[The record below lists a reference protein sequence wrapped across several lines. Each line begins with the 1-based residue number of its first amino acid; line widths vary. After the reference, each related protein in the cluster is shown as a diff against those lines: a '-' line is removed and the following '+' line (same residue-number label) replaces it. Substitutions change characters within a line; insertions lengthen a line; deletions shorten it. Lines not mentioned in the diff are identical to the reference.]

1 VIAVI
6 SWKQVLSRVG
16 YNRNAEFSGGGI
28 NLKNFLIMSAFA
40 GAVSFAVA
48 GFSQSAPVAA
58 PAAAAPAAQSQVPTP
73 AAPIPIEKQ
82 LATAQAKLQDWA
94 QLAHYRTQ
102 NEALAPAAPG
112 EQRVVFF
119 GDSITEIWGHRGSE
133 FFPGKPYINRGIS
146 GQTSAQMVVRFHPDV
161 VNLHPKAV
169 VILAGT
175 NDVAANTG
183 PMSPDA
189 TLDDFRSMVEMARA
203 NHITVIIGSIPPAD
217 DFPWRRGLEPAPKI
231 RALNEKLHAYCVSE
245 NIPWIDYYSALADE
259 KGAMKPGLSIDGVHP
274 SPAGFAIMAPLA
286 EASID
291 KALAK

>member
-1 VIAVI
+1 MKKRLWA
-6 SWKQVLSRVG
+6 L
-16 YNRNAEFSGGGI
+16 AFGGVVCFGAAGLTQTAPTAAPPSST
-28 NLKNFLIMSAFA
+28 NPASA
-40 GAVSFAVA
+40 
-48 GFSQSAPVAA
+48 QAA
-58 PAAAAPAAQSQVPTP
+58 PAAPSV
-73 AAPIPIEKQ
+73 PIEKQ
-82 LATAQAKLQDWA
+82 LAAAQAKLQDWA
-94 QLAHYRTQ
+94 ALEHYRAQ
-102 NEALAPAAPG
+102 NEALAPPARG
-112 EQRVVFF
+112 EQRVVFY

-183 PMSPDA
+183 PMTPDA

-231 RALNEKLHAYCVSE
+231 RALNEKLHAYCISE
-245 NIPWIDYYSALADE
+245 GIPWIDYYSALADE

-274 SPAGFAIMAPLA
+274 SPAGFAVMGPLA
-286 EASID
+286 QAAID

>member
-1 VIAVI
+1 MSGFAA
-6 SWKQVLSRVG
+6 LVG
-16 YNRNAEFSGGGI
+16 LG
-28 NLKNFLIMSAFA
+28 
-40 GAVSFAVA
+40 VA
-48 GFSQSAPVAA
+48 SFSQTAPVAP
-58 PAAAAPAAQSQVPTP
+58 PASTATPAQQTAVTP
-73 AAPIPIEKQ
+73 AAIPIEKQ

-94 QLAHYRTQ
+94 ALAHYRTQ

-183 PMSPDA
+183 PMSAEA
-189 TLDDFRSMVEMARA
+189 TLDDFRAMVEMARA
-203 NHITVIIGSIPPAD
+203 NNIKLIIGSIPPAD
-217 DFPWRRGLEPAPKI
+217 DFPWRRGLEPATKI

-245 NIPWIDYYSALADE
+245 GIPWIDYYSALADE

-274 SPAGFAIMAPLA
+274 SPAGFAVMAPLA
-286 EASID
+286 EAAIENT
-291 KALAK
+291 LAKSRTSN

>member
-1 VIAVI
+1 VI
-6 SWKQVLSRVG
+6 SCKRVFGRLG
-16 YNRNAEFSGGGI
+16 YNQNAEFSGGGI
-28 NLKNFLIMSAFA
+28 KMKSLLRMFAFA
-40 GAVSFAVA
+40 GLVGVAVA
-48 GFSQSAPVAA
+48 SSSQTAPVAA
-58 PAAAAPAAQSQVPTP
+58 PAPTVTP
-73 AAPIPIEKQ
+73 APSQATATPAPIPIEKQ
-82 LATAQAKLQDWA
+82 LAAAQAKLLDWA
-94 QLAHYRTQ
+94 ALGHYRAQ

-161 VNLHPKAV
+161 VNLHPRAV

-189 TLDDFRSMVEMARA
+189 TLDDFRAMVEMARA

-245 NIPWIDYYSALADE
+245 GILWIDYYSALADD

-274 SPAGFAIMAPLA
+274 TPAGFAVMAPLA
-286 EASID
+286 EAAIERVLV
-291 KALAK
+291 K